1 MIFAVRFLNFFLCTL
16 NVESLCNNVYWLH
29 VIAFVLTAPFG
40 LISNIG
46 FFVSSTVLS
55 TMIIITAGL
64 TISSYFI
71 YYSALNGTSTSANMI
86 KLENLGEFFGV
97 VCYAI
102 EGMGLLFPIRA
113 SVTDR
118 EFFKSIYG
126 SVYGIVVSFYFLL
139 GITGTL
145 AYGSEVSKT
154 EVVLLNFG
162 PDMILIYP
170 QSLLYSIGIFISIP
184 YILFPVSVSISQM
197 EFCKEF
203 FEVKYFQKINF
214 LGEQCLLERCRSKN
228 IIPYFLLPNKRHID
242 FSE

>member
-1 MIFAVRFLNFFLCTL
+1 MSNFTAKSNPKIEKSKFRVENLSEIVLGKNWKFFTQVMNNTLILCTGVANVIFAVRFLNFFLCTL
-16 NVESLCNNVYWLH
+16 NVESMCNNVGWLH
-29 VIAFVLTAPFG
+29 LIAFVLTAPFG

-55 TMIIITAGL
+55 TLIIITAGL
-64 TISSYFI
+64 TISSYFV
-71 YYSALNGTSTSANMI
+71 YYSAQNGTATSANMFKI
-86 KLENLGEFFGV
+86 ENLGEFFGV

-145 AYGSEVSKT
+145 AYGQEVSKT
-154 EVVLLNFG
+154 EVILLNFG
-162 PDMILIYP
+162 PDMVLIYP
-170 QSLLYSIGIFISIP
+170 
-184 YILFPVSVSISQM
+184 
-197 EFCKEF
+197 
-203 FEVKYFQKINF
+203 
-214 LGEQCLLERCRSKN
+214 
-228 IIPYFLLPNKRHID
+228 
-242 FSE
+242 